1 METGNNDAVRVNLEE
16 GRAEIARIRTFIK
29 DNKRYIEQNYG
40 KDVTKRRP
48 EYKRLSDSLLKKTIT
63 MIADLFQRY
72 YPATGYSDVETY
84 MMHQTW
90 LDNSVDVVGNA
101 RMVLQTID
109 SIIKYPNRAQYYYDC
124 WKKEVNE
131 LRRKSKRPEI
141 MSPVGSWESLRAAL
155 QGGADAVYFGVG
167 KLNMRSRSAANF
179 TVDDLPRIVQTCREA
194 GVRTYLTVNTI
205 IYNSEIDEMHRLLDA
220 ALAAGISAVIAS
232 DMAVIAYAHRIGLE
246 VHISTQCNVS
256 NTEAVRWYS
265 QFADVVVTARELSLG
280 QVAEITQY
288 IRQNDIRGPK
298 GELVQVEVFAH
309 GALCMSVSGK
319 CYLSLDNYNYSANR
333 GACLQLCRRGYIV
346 KDKESDLELEI
357 DNEYIMS
364 PKDLCTIG
372 FLDKIVKAGVR
383 VLKIEGRGRSADY
396 VRTVTE
402 CYREAVEA
410 IADGSYSKERIEGWT
425 SRLATVFNRGFWD
438 GYYLGRRLGEW
449 SDRYGSQATEQKVYL
464 GPVHNFFGRIGVA
477 EVQLQTNETLRV
489 GDEVVVIGETTGV
502 YRATIA
508 ELRTDRDPVPEVHQ
522 GDRFSFKTTEP
533 LHRGDKVYRIDKVN
547 DEY

>member
-1 METGNNDAVRVNLEE
+1 M
-16 GRAEIARIRTFIK
+16 
-29 DNKRYIEQNYG
+29 NKRI
-40 KDVTKRRP
+40 
-48 EYKRLSDSLLKKTIT
+48 
-63 MIADLFQRY
+63 
-72 YPATGYSDVETY
+72 
-84 MMHQTW
+84 
-90 LDNSVDVVGNA
+90 
-101 RMVLQTID
+101 
-109 SIIKYPNRAQYYYDC
+109 
-124 WKKEVNE
+124 
-131 LRRKSKRPEI
+131 EI
-141 MSPVGSWESLRAAL
+141 MSPVGSYESLQAAI
-155 QGGADAVYFGVG
+155 QGGAGAVYFGVG

-179 TVDDLPRIVQTCREA
+179 TIEDLGRICSIAHAA

-205 IYNSEIDEMHRLLDA
+205 IYNSEIEEMHQLLQTA
-220 ALAAGISAVIAS
+220 KEAGVSAIIAS
-232 DMAVIAYAHRIGLE
+232 DMAVITYANHIDIE

-256 NTEAVRWYS
+256 NTEAVRYYA
-265 QFADVVVTARELSLG
+265 QFADVIVTARELPLQ
-280 QVAEITQY
+280 QVAEITRF
-288 IRQNDIRGPK
+288 IADNDIRGPK

-410 IADGSYSKERIEGWT
+410 IADGTYSKEKIDLWMQ
-425 SRLATVFNRGFWD
+425 RLATVFNRGFWD

-449 SDRYGSQATEQKVYL
+449 CFFNDSAATENKVYL
-464 GPVHNFFGRIGVA
+464 GLVKNYFNRIGVA
-477 EVQLQTNETLRV
+477 EVQMQTNEVLHP
-489 GDEVVVIGETTGV
+489 GDDIIVMGETTGV
-502 YRATIA
+502 YRATVK
-508 ELRTDRDPVPEVHQ
+508 ELRLERDPVPEVHQ
-522 GDRFSFKTTEP
+522 GDRFSFATTEP
-533 LHRGDKVYRIDKVN
+533 LRRGDKVCRVDKVV
-547 DEY
+547 EEF

>member
-1 METGNNDAVRVNLEE
+1 M
-16 GRAEIARIRTFIK
+16 
-29 DNKRYIEQNYG
+29 
-40 KDVTKRRP
+40 
-48 EYKRLSDSLLKKTIT
+48 
-63 MIADLFQRY
+63 
-72 YPATGYSDVETY
+72 
-84 MMHQTW
+84 
-90 LDNSVDVVGNA
+90 
-101 RMVLQTID
+101 
-109 SIIKYPNRAQYYYDC
+109 
-124 WKKEVNE
+124 
-131 LRRKSKRPEI
+131 EI
-141 MSPVGSWESLRAAL
+141 MAPVGSWESLQAAI
-155 QGGADAVYFGVG
+155 QGGANAVYFGVG

-179 TVDDLPRIVQTCREA
+179 MVDDLDRIVNIA
-194 GVRTYLTVNTI
+194 SASGVRTYLTVNTI
-205 IYNSEIDEMHRLLDA
+205 IYNDEIGEMHTLLEA
-220 ALAAGISAVIAS
+220 AKKAGVSAIIAS
-232 DMAVIAYAHRIGLE
+232 DMAVISYANRIGLE

-265 QFADVVVTARELSLG
+265 QFADVIVTARELPLR

-288 IRQNDIRGPK
+288 IRDNSIRGPK
-298 GELVQVEVFAH
+298 GELVQIEVFAH

-410 IADGSYSKERIEGWT
+410 IEEGSYSKEKIDGWMQ
-425 SRLATVFNRGFWD
+425 RLATVFNRGFWD
-438 GYYLGRRLGEW
+438 GYYLGRKLGEW
-449 SDRYGSQATEQKVYL
+449 SERYGSQATENKVYL
-464 GPVHNFFGRIGVA
+464 GLIRNYFGKINVA
-477 EVQLQTNETLRV
+477 EVQLQTNETLKV
-489 GDEVVVIGETTGV
+489 GDEIMVIGETTGV
-502 YRATIA
+502 YRDTVK

-522 GDRFSFKTTEP
+522 GDRFSFASKEL
-533 LHRGDKVYRIDKVN
+533 LHRGDKVYRVDKVI
-547 DEY
+547 DDF

>member
-1 METGNNDAVRVNLEE
+1 MQ
-16 GRAEIARIRTFIK
+16 
-29 DNKRYIEQNYG
+29 NKI
-40 KDVTKRRP
+40 
-48 EYKRLSDSLLKKTIT
+48 
-63 MIADLFQRY
+63 
-72 YPATGYSDVETY
+72 
-84 MMHQTW
+84 
-90 LDNSVDVVGNA
+90 
-101 RMVLQTID
+101 
-109 SIIKYPNRAQYYYDC
+109 
-124 WKKEVNE
+124 
-131 LRRKSKRPEI
+131 EI
-141 MSPVGSWESLRAAL
+141 MSPVGSWESLQAAI
-155 QGGADAVYFGVG
+155 QGGANAVYFGVG

-179 TVDDLPRIVQTCREA
+179 TVDDLPRIVSITGEA

-205 IYNSEIDEMHRLLDA
+205 IYNDEIAEMHRLLEA
-220 ALAAGISAVIAS
+220 AKAAGISAIIAS
-232 DMAVIAYAHRIGLE
+232 DMAVISYANQIGVE

-265 QFADVVVTARELSLG
+265 QFADVVVTARELPLS
-280 QVAEITQY
+280 QVAEITKF
-288 IRQNDIRGPK
+288 IRDNNIRGPK
-298 GELVQVEVFAH
+298 GELVQIEVFAH

-410 IADGSYSKERIEGWT
+410 IEAGTYTKEKIDSWMQ
-425 SRLATVFNRGFWD
+425 RLATVFNRGFWD

-449 SDRYGSQATEQKVYL
+449 SERYGSQATENKVYL
-464 GPVHNFFGRIGVA
+464 GLIRNYFGKINVA
-477 EVQLQTNETLRV
+477 EVQLQTNETLKV
-489 GDEVVVIGETTGV
+489 GDEVMVIGETTGV
-502 YRATIA
+502 YRDTIK

-522 GDRFSFKTTEP
+522 GDRFSFASKEL
-533 LHRGDKVYRIDKVN
+533 LHRGDKVYRVDKIID
-547 DEY
+547 EF

>member
-1 METGNNDAVRVNLEE
+1 MA
-16 GRAEIARIRTFIK
+16 
-29 DNKRYIEQNYG
+29 
-40 KDVTKRRP
+40 
-48 EYKRLSDSLLKKTIT
+48 
-63 MIADLFQRY
+63 
-72 YPATGYSDVETY
+72 
-84 MMHQTW
+84 
-90 LDNSVDVVGNA
+90 
-101 RMVLQTID
+101 
-109 SIIKYPNRAQYYYDC
+109 
-124 WKKEVNE
+124 
-131 LRRKSKRPEI
+131 
-141 MSPVGSWESLRAAL
+141 PVGSWESLQAAI
-155 QGGADAVYFGVG
+155 QGGANAVYFGVG

-179 TVDDLPRIVQTCREA
+179 MVDDLDRIVNIA
-194 GVRTYLTVNTI
+194 SASGVRTYLTVNTI
-205 IYNSEIDEMHRLLDA
+205 IYNDEIGEMHTLLEA
-220 ALAAGISAVIAS
+220 AKKAGVSAIIAS
-232 DMAVIAYAHRIGLE
+232 DMAVISYANRIGLE

-265 QFADVVVTARELSLG
+265 QFADVIVTARELPLR

-288 IRQNDIRGPK
+288 IRDNSIRGPK
-298 GELVQVEVFAH
+298 GELVQIEVFAH

-410 IADGSYSKERIEGWT
+410 IEEGSYSKEKIDGWMQ
-425 SRLATVFNRGFWD
+425 RLATVFNRGFWD
-438 GYYLGRRLGEW
+438 GYYLGRKLGEW
-449 SDRYGSQATEQKVYL
+449 SERYGSQATENKVYL
-464 GPVHNFFGRIGVA
+464 GLIRNYFGKINVA
-477 EVQLQTNETLRV
+477 EVQLQTNETLKV
-489 GDEVVVIGETTGV
+489 GDEIMVIGETTGV
-502 YRATIA
+502 YRDTVK

-522 GDRFSFKTTEP
+522 GDRFSFASKEL
-533 LHRGDKVYRIDKVN
+533 LHRGDKVYRVDKVI
-547 DEY
+547 DDF